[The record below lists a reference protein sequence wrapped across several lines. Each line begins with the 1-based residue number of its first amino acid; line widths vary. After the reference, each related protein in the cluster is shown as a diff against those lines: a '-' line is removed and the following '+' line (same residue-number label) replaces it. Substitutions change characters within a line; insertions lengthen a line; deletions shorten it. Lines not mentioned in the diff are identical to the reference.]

1 MTFTY
6 ICIIVALTAFA
17 AVRQMRT
24 PRETLFA

>member
-1 MTFTY
+1 MFTY
-6 ICIIVALTAFA
+6 ISIIVILTAIT